1 MPDSLSIAEM
11 HRGIRLGVQQVDANF
26 LDGLLPEEIDFY
38 LNETIREF
46 VKARYSGRTADGRGF
61 EQSEERVNDLRPL
74 FIKDAEVSTLYAG
87 SPVTGFHVDRAVFPE
102 NYLFLVSH
110 RSAVQYQRTVSTPWP
125 STIGQQRTLA
135 SGVTESKVFNRKAQS
150 DHIYRLLEDPY
161 NTTWYKQP
169 LVDVNED
176 FINVYT
182 DEHFVVTD
190 VILNYVRKPAV
201 VDNNLNDPGESVD
214 CDLPG
219 HVHNEIVRMTVRNI
233 VFHLRQLH
241 TQQQS

>member
-11 HRGIRLGVQQVDANF
+11 HQGVRLGVQQVDANF

-46 VKARYSGRTADGRGF
+46 VKSRYSGRTEDGRGF

-74 FIKDAEVSTLYAG
+74 FTKDVSLETAYAG
-87 SPVTGFHVDRAVFPE
+87 SPLSGFFIDRAEFPDD
-102 NYLFLVSH
+102 YLFLVSG
-110 RSAVQYQRTVSTPWP
+110 RSAVQYQREVTAPWP
-125 STIGQQRTLA
+125 DTVGEQRTLA
-135 SGVTESKVFNRKAQS
+135 DGVTELTVSNRKAQS
-150 DHIYRLLEDPY
+150 DQIYGLLSDPY
-161 NTTWYKQP
+161 NTTWYKEP
-169 LVDVNED
+169 LVDVNEG

-182 DEHFVVTD
+182 DPNFVATD
-190 VILNYVRKPAV
+190 VLINYLRKPAV
-201 VDNNLNDPGESVD
+201 VLNDVDVPGNSVD